1 MTAKKQNS
9 YSCKLFQADARGWPR
24 CTPPDPPTKP
34 LSRARRAACASGAAD
49 PAHGHET
56 ARSRAPGCRSRS
68 AELSG
73 NLRKPSV
80 KSACF
85 VGQWAQTAHM
95 LPTHITSHLGNAHI
109 LQAFISPFFP
119 VGLVREISLPAHI
132 PSQKTHGSIF
142 HRWTSLTSG
151 L

>member
-1 MTAKKQNS
+1 MPVAGHAALPSPRPSK
-9 YSCKLFQADARGWPR
+9 ARCPAGARTVHGLWPQPR
-24 CTPPDPPTKP
+24 CYRQP
-34 LSRARRAACASGAAD
+34 LPLASAAPGTGS
-49 PAHGHET
+49 EIIEW
-56 ARSRAPGCRSRS
+56 RLISGCRSRS
-68 AELSG
+68 AKLSG
-73 NLRKPSV
+73 NLRTPSV

-85 VGQWAQTAHM
+85 VGRWAQTAHM

-109 LQAFISPFFP
+109 LKAFISPFFP

-132 PSQKTHGSIF
+132 PSRETHGSIF